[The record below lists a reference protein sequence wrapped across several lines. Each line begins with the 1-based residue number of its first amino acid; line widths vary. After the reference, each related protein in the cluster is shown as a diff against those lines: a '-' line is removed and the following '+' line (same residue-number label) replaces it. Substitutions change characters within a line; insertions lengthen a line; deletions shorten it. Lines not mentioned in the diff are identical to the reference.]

1 MKISDNDLKIMYEI
15 SKDVHGDDE
24 IEIIKGVL
32 RLFFCSGQEGKMPTL

>member
-32 RLFFCSGQEGKMPTL
+32 NQIEYAELVSNL